1 MATTNETK
9 IILTASDQTKG
20 AFDSATRG
28 LGQVGEKAAQID
40 RGIVGLGASFAV
52 LGGAVASALSI
63 SAVKGVD

>member
-40 RGIVGLGASFAV
+40 RGIVGLGASSPAW
-52 LGGAVASALSI
+52 
-63 SAVKGVD
+63 